1 MYFHNLNRLLNENL
15 DLLLD
20 YVSPQLR
27 KPKENVTREMLALAY
42 SEISIKNKIAIQRYS
57 NNEYMYEFID
67 KLIASGHTNYEKQS
81 FGKFV
86 LTDDSGSKLILKCK
100 IETDYYLLVLKYLP
114 QLNLM
119 LQQSQNKD
127 SN

>member
-15 DLLLD
+15 DSLLD

-27 KPKENVTREMLALAY
+27 KPKENVTREMLVLPFEE
-42 SEISIKNKIAIQRYS
+42 SNILNRISFYKYRD
-57 NNEYMYEFID
+57 ETYMHEFID
-67 KLIASGHTNYEKQS
+67 KLIASGHTNYETQS

>member
-1 MYFHNLNRLLNENL
+1 MYFHNLNRLLNEYR
-15 DLLLD
+15 DSLLD

-27 KPKENVTREMLALAY
+27 KPKENVTRDMLTLAY
-42 SEISIKNKIAIQRYS
+42 SEKSILDKILLQRYS
-57 NNEYMYEFID
+57 NNEYMHEFID
-67 KLIASGHTNYEKQS
+67 SLIANGHTNYEKQP

-86 LTDDSGSKLILKCK
+86 LTDSNGSKFILKSK

-119 LQQSQNKD
+119 LQESQNKD